1 MEWFHIRS
9 HPTMA
14 TIAKHLILFFLLCV
28 LDYAAT
34 SLIRSFLNNNPPT
47 VWYCISSTAI
57 VYIAAIYM
65 VKKIKKQEMKAFILG
80 ILICSITYLLLD
92 VLLHATAP
100 NFPTGFKAFISGV
113 IGISITS
120 FFVRKLNKK
129 K

>member
-65 VKKIKKQEMKAFILG
+65 VKKIKTRNESLYIR
-80 ILICSITYLLLD
+80 YLD
-92 VLLHATAP
+92 M
-100 NFPTGFKAFISGV
+100 
-113 IGISITS
+113 
-120 FFVRKLNKK
+120 
-129 K
+129 